1 MSSLLCAAEEHNP
14 EELVFN
20 VASRDY
26 LGVPFQLPCF
36 ARATSINLR
45 IWNRSF
51 ALPPA
56 GSFARLERLALSL
69 CCVDPGEF
77 LPRCPRL
84 RVLRL
89 DSFWTQHAVDV
100 HSASLQELALNDMP
114 HRDDADG
121 DAAARRVDIAAPM
134 LREFRLRIYGGV
146 EMMASFSGPAPMV
159 ETLSF
164 RYFAIPCRAIG
175 LPDSQLRVMDLATAM
190 E

>member
-1 MSSLLCAAEEHNP
+1 MTGLDH
-14 EELVFN
+14 
-20 VASRDY
+20 Y
-26 LGVPFQLPCF
+26 LGGVPFQLPCF
-36 ARATSINLR
+36 ARATSIHLR

-56 GSFARLERLALSL
+56 GTFARLERLALSL
-69 CCVDPGEF
+69 CCVDPAEF

-84 RVLRL
+84 RVLHM
-89 DSFWTQHAVDV
+89 DCFWMQHAVEV
-100 HSASLQELALNDMP
+100 HSPSLQELALNDMP

-134 LREFRLRIYGGV
+134 LREFRLRTYGGV
-146 EMMASFSGPAPMV
+146 EMMASFSAPAPMV

-164 RYFAIPCRAIG
+164 TYFAIASRAVG
-175 LPDSQLRVMDLATAM
+175 LADSQLHVMDLATAM